1 MVTKDR
7 AETVI
12 RPARLKMS
20 YEEYTDWVADNMHA
34 EWHKGEVIV
43 FMPPKYVHQTTVKF
57 LLGLLG
63 LFVDMFALGKI
74 QVAPF
79 EMKLPQQDSY
89 REPDILFVANENLNR
104 LTEDRLEG
112 PADLVIEIVSEH
124 TVHNDRDDKYK
135 EYQAAG
141 VREYWIIDPRLDKQ
155 RADFYSLDETGL
167 YSLFATEDD
176 ERVESKVLSGFW
188 LRPDWL
194 WQADTLNPLLAFFQM
209 RGLSDEQ
216 IAQIEQLLQAG
227 GTDRE

>member
-1 MVTKDR
+1 
-7 AETVI
+7 
-12 RPARLKMS
+12 
-20 YEEYTDWVADNMHA
+20 
-34 EWHKGEVIV
+34 
-43 FMPPKYVHQTTVKF
+43 
-57 LLGLLG
+57 
-63 LFVDMFALGKI
+63 
-74 QVAPF
+74 
-79 EMKLPQQDSY
+79 
-89 REPDILFVANENLNR
+89 VANENLNR